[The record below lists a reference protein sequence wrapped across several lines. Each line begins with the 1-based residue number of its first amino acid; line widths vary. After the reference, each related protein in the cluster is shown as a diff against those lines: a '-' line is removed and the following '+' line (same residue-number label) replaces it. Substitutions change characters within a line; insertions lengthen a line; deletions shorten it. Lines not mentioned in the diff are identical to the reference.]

1 MPRTASDD
9 PQAGRGRRGRR
20 AVERAVG
27 ELRRGLAVVVGGDQP
42 YVVLAAEQASEEG
55 LAELTRLGEVQLA
68 LTAERAQVLKI
79 RPQVAPLVLVEYEPR
94 FDAALV
100 SALAD
105 PAADLDHPLRGPFKV
120 IRRTPATAL
129 AAIALIKLARLLPA
143 ALLVPLDKVDPA
155 WLVQH
160 DLLAVAA
167 GEIEAYEAGTARAL
181 RQVSSARVPLAAA
194 EDCRVVA
201 FRPPDGGAEHL
212 AIVVGEPPRDQPV
225 LVRLHSECFT
235 GDLLESLRCDCGQQ
249 LRGALEALAK
259 EGGVLLYLP
268 QEGRGIGLVN
278 KLRAYRLQD
287 QGYDTV
293 EANLRLGFEA
303 DERLFLAAAE
313 MLRGLG
319 YERVRLLTNNPQ
331 KVLGLENFGIEVS
344 ERVSHAFPANAH
356 NERYLATK
364 RQRSGHLL

>member
-1 MPRTASDD
+1 MPEATNETPPRT
-9 PQAGRGRRGRR
+9 GRGRR

-27 ELRRGLAVVVGGDQP
+27 ELRRGLAVAVGGEQP
-42 YVVLAAEQASEEG
+42 YVVLAAEQANDAG
-55 LAELTRLGEVQLA
+55 IADLARLGEVQLA

-79 RPQVAPLVLVEYEPR
+79 RPQVAPVVLVEFEAR

-100 SALAD
+100 CALAD
-105 PAADLDHPLRGPFKV
+105 PAADLDNPLRGPFKV
-120 IRRTPATAL
+120 IRETPATAL

-143 ALLVPLDKVDPA
+143 ALLVPLEEAADPA
-155 WLVQH
+155 WLLRH
-160 DLLAVAA
+160 DLLTVAA
-167 GEIEAYEAGTARAL
+167 GDVEAYEVGAAQAL
-181 RQVSSARVPLAAA
+181 RQVSSAQVPLAAS

-212 AIVVGEPPRDQPV
+212 AIVVGEPPPDQPV

-249 LRGALEALAK
+249 LRGALDELAK
-259 EGGVLLYLP
+259 EGGILLYLP

-313 MLRGLG
+313 MLRRLG
-319 YERVRLLTNNPQ
+319 YDRVRLLTNNPQ
-331 KVLGLENFGIEVS
+331 KVSGLEQFGVEVS
-344 ERVSHAFPANAH
+344 ERVPHAFPPNAH

-364 RQRSGHLL
+364 CQRSGHLL